1 MVAASL
7 WTHFVS
13 LMRDV
18 FWQAKHLVE
27 MGRAGDLFDHTLLDS
42 CPDEELLAVL
52 DIALQC
58 VNSVSTLRPSMLK
71 VVKMLERIRGGG
83 DNLGG
88 GGGGSLSSHLSL
100 YNIPSSQLTTPTSPC
115 SHPSSQISLCWI
127 ASFHQFGIGSSW
139 VKSATFTTNP
149 PPSEV
154 KYIAWK
160 KSYMTQARELH

>member
-1 MVAASL
+1 
-7 WTHFVS
+7 
-13 LMRDV
+13 MRYRWEMC
-18 FWQAKHLVE
+18 FWQAKHLVA
-27 MGRAGDLFDHTLLDS
+27 MGRAGDLFDDTLLDS

-88 GGGGSLSSHLSL
+88 GGGGGSLSSHLSL

-115 SHPSSQISLCWI
+115 SQPSSQISL
-127 ASFHQFGIGSSW
+127 S
-139 VKSATFTTNP
+139 
-149 PPSEV
+149 
-154 KYIAWK
+154 
-160 KSYMTQARELH
+160 

>member
-27 MGRAGDLFDHTLLDS
+27 MGRAGDLFYHTLLDS

-88 GGGGSLSSHLSL
+88 GGGSLSSHLSL

-139 VKSATFTTNP
+139 VKIATFTTNP